1 MDSVPLFTTNC
12 INPQDLENTA
22 DFQDPTWPA
31 HFGHYASVLPN
42 AAGATADRSG
52 RSQDSAVDL
61 SNFTTYNVPKADEEF
76 TTFLNTDYATPT
88 SNTPSPPG
96 TDIVFSTANSPG
108 DYRSDYREHSLTS
121 SPETSNDS
129 LGNDTWAA
137 IPIPQPNEFRPKVSI
152 NLDRTKT
159 RAETQIKTV
168 LVVDPLPANIQWV
181 RFPRPTLS
189 KSKQL
194 AHAEEIELNEKNHG
208 TARVTLTLVLAT
220 AVEKPE
226 GLERAYRR
234 ARGAEPTP
242 RRPKTTPVTE
252 IDKNDQCHPQ
262 NGGAVVICEG
272 CKEREAKRYNR
283 KKKRN
288 AEEESEWNGYED
300 ERIIMINEKEF
311 KRWQDMDD
319 DLGRTPDAKKVE
331 FVMRITCYCRHQE
344 DKSPVGYRVIFTFT
358 DGKDN
363 LIAQEMSDII
373 QITDDHKNKE
383 NPAEAL
389 GPLTIATSMQDSA
402 PTNYTVPMYDYSP
415 TVYSAYSQPTTPIVP
430 LTPGLSHGL
439 PQSQSMFFP
448 REAQYA
454 RMPNAA
460 AASQMPQQTGMAFSN
475 GLPNG
480 LPNGLSNGLSNG
492 ISNGLSNG
500 ISKGLS
506 NGLSNAPTT
515 QYATH
520 QRGQSYFVPSMVSPK
535 ADMTAQAGYP
545 LQRPQSLDSF
555 AQWNYQYSPQTSY
568 SQQIYASQPPSRA
581 TSRPASPTWDQG
593 RGPKKMRP
601 QQQFMFP
608 EDDFEE

>member
-12 INPQDLENTA
+12 INPQDLENTV
-22 DFQDPTWPA
+22 DFQDSTWPA
-31 HFGHYASVLPN
+31 PFEQYTPLTPN
-42 AAGATADRSG
+42 PIGATGDCSG

-61 SNFTTYNVPKADEEF
+61 SNFTTYNVPKVDEEF
-76 TTFLNTDYATPT
+76 NTFLNTDYATPS

-96 TDIVFSTANSPG
+96 NDIVFSTANSPG
-108 DYRSDYREHSLTS
+108 DFRSDYRDHSLTS
-121 SPETSNDS
+121 SPQTSNDS
-129 LGNDTWAA
+129 LGNDTWTTLSAPHA
-137 IPIPQPNEFRPKVSI
+137 NNEFRPKLSI

-168 LVVDPLPANIQWV
+168 LVVDPLPANVHWV

-194 AHAEEIELNEKNHG
+194 ANSEEIEANEKNHG

-220 AVEKPE
+220 AVDKPE

-234 ARGAEPTP
+234 ARGLEPTP
-242 RRPKTTPVTE
+242 RRSKTTPVTE
-252 IDKNDQCHPQ
+252 IDKNDPSHPQ

-311 KRWQDMDD
+311 KRWQDMEE
-319 DLGRTPDAKKVE
+319 DLGRSPDAKKVE

-358 DGKDN
+358 DVKDN
-363 LIAQEMSDII
+363 LISQEISDVI

-383 NPAEAL
+383 NPAETL
-389 GPLTIATSMQDSA
+389 GPLTIATNMQETA

-439 PQSQSMFFP
+439 PSSQSMFFP

-454 RMPNAA
+454 RMPNAT
-460 AASQMPQQTGMAFSN
+460 AASQMSQPTGIGF
-475 GLPNG
+475 
-480 LPNGLSNGLSNG
+480 PNGLSNGLS
-492 ISNGLSNG
+492 SGLPSA
-500 ISKGLS
+500 ISKAISSGLS
-506 NGLSNAPTT
+506 NGLSNAPTP

-520 QRGQSYFVPSMVSPK
+520 QRGQSYFVPSMMSPK
-535 ADMTAQAGYP
+535 ADMAAQAGYP

-555 AQWNYQYSPQTSY
+555 AQWNYQYSPQASY

-601 QQQFMFP
+601 QHQFMFP

>member
-1 MDSVPLFTTNC
+1 MDSMPLFDSFV
-12 INPQDLENTA
+12 NPQDLENTPEFHDA
-22 DFQDPTWPA
+22 SWPA
-31 HFGHYASVLPN
+31 RFDQYAPLQPSD
-42 AAGATADRSG
+42 AGATSDRSG

-61 SNFTTYNVPKADEEF
+61 STF
-76 TTFLNTDYATPT
+76 TTFNYPKQDDDFNTFFNADYSTTT
-88 SNTPSPPG
+88 SNTPSPPSN
-96 TDIVFSTANSPG
+96 DIVFSTANSPG
-108 DYRSDYREHSLTS
+108 DFRGDYRDQSQTS

-137 IPIPQPNEFRPKVSI
+137 IHIPQTMDYQPKVSI

-194 AHAEEIELNEKNHG
+194 ASPEEIESNEKKDG
-208 TARVTLTLVLAT
+208 TARVKLTLVLAT

-242 RRPKTTPVTE
+242 RRPNTTPVTE
-252 IDKNDQCHPQ
+252 IDKSDRCHPQ

-311 KRWQDMDD
+311 KRWQDMDE
-319 DLGRTPDAKKVE
+319 DLEHTMEAKKVE

-358 DGKDN
+358 DANDN

-383 NPAEAL
+383 NPAETL
-389 GPLTIATSMQDSA
+389 GPLTIPTGVQESL

-430 LTPGLSHGL
+430 HTPGLTHGL
-439 PQSQSMFFP
+439 PHSQSMFFP
-448 REAQYA
+448 REAQYP
-454 RMPNAA
+454 RMPNAGM
-460 AASQMPQQTGMAFSN
+460 ASQMPQQNGMGF
-475 GLPNG
+475 PNG
-480 LPNGLSNGLSNG
+480 LP
-492 ISNGLSNG
+492 
-500 ISKGLS
+500 K
-506 NGLSNAPTT
+506 APTP

-520 QRGQSYFVPSMVSPK
+520 QRGQSYFMPTMMSPK
-535 ADMTAQAGYP
+535 ADMAAQVGYP

-555 AQWNYQYSPQTSY
+555 AQWNYQYSPQASY
-568 SQQIYASQPPSRA
+568 SQQIYTSQPPSRA

-593 RGPKKMRP
+593 RGAKKMRG
-601 QQQFMFP
+601 QQFMFP